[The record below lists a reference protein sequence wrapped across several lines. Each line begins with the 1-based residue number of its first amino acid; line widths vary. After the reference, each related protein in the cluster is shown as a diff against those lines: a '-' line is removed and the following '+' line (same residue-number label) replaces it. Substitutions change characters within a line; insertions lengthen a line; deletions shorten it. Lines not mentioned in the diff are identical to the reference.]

1 MQQGGLLK
9 HKGTVRI
16 SNLKVNKID
25 YIIINGQRVELPT
38 DWRVLAKD
46 LGYKGDDMT
55 LLSKHFNGESTLLQ
69 DLSKVSKDLT
79 TNWHKIKDHAK
90 SSLVRIYR
98 GKVQYKTYQNKYI
111 KPQIKVR
118 SSKDKHINS
127 YYCYSNKVYLHKAAA
142 YVVAKERGF
151 DGFYNDFDMIAH
163 HRRIGETETIKGNS
177 LDNLTVLT
185 GEDHLRLHSILKRI
199 SKNIKCGSL
208 QMELL

>member
-1 MQQGGLLK
+1 MK
-9 HKGTVRI
+9 A
-16 SNLKVNKID
+16 
-25 YIIINGQRVELPT
+25 
-38 DWRVLAKD
+38 WREIAAD

-90 SSLVRIYR
+90 SSMVRIYR
-98 GKVQYKTYQNKYI
+98 GKVQYKTYQGKYI
-111 KPQIKVR
+111 KPHVKIR

-142 YVVAKERGF
+142 YAIAKERGF

-185 GEDHLRLHSILKRI
+185 GEDHLRLHAILKRI
-199 SKNIKCGSL
+199 AKTVKRGNS
-208 QMELL
+208 QTVLL